1 MAAPE
6 RPATI
11 VLADDDDLVRA
22 VLRMA
27 LASPSTT
34 IREAADSPALV
45 SALGDGTVELV
56 ILDISI
62 PGPGLAANIA
72 AIHAQQADAR
82 ILVLSGDASVPAEFV
97 DSIDD
102 FARKP
107 IDLAELRDR
116 VGHLL
121 THAPTTES
129 P

>member
-11 VLADDDDLVRA
+11 VIADDDDLVRA

-27 LASPSTT
+27 LAGPATT
-34 IREAADSPALV
+34 IREAADSVALV
-45 SALGDGTVELV
+45 AALEHGVVDLV

-62 PGPGLAANIA
+62 PGPGLGDNVA
-72 AIHAQQADAR
+72 AIHDTHPGAR
-82 ILVLSGDASVPAEFV
+82 ILVLSGDASFPAEFA
-97 DSIDD
+97 DSIND

-107 IDLAELRDR
+107 IDLSELRDR

-121 THAPTTES
+121 AATRTTES